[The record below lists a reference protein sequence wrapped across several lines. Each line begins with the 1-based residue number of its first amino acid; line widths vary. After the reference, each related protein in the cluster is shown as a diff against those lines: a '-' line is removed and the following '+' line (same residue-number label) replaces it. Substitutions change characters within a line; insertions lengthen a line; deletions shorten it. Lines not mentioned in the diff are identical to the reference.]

1 MAFEPV
7 PPRGILDRMTDASPH
22 VSVVIPVYRSE
33 FALQILCERLTAAL
47 AHLDGGYEIIFVD
60 DRSPDGSWR
69 LISRL
74 AKEFPTVK
82 AVRLSRNFGQHYA
95 ITAGLDIAA
104 GDWVVVM
111 DGDLQDRPEE
121 IPSLLAKGE
130 EGFDIVLAQRSERAD
145 ALGKRASSSI
155 FYRCFSLLSGFTMDP
170 SVGTFRIMRRPVVE
184 ALRSMRESRRL
195 FGGFVQWVGFDTGY
209 VQVQHDPRP
218 EGTSSYGWGK
228 LLKLAL
234 DGIVAFS
241 NRPLYLSI
249 AIGFFV
255 SLVSA
260 AYGISLV
267 IGFLIDRKVGIPGWL
282 STMTVTSFIGGLILL
297 NLGITGIYVGRIYD
311 ETKRRPLYVIDA
323 ILPAQTEGH

>member
-1 MAFEPV
+1 
-7 PPRGILDRMTDASPH
+7 MTEASLRL
-22 VSVVIPVYRSE
+22 SVVIPVYRSE
-33 FALQILCERLTAAL
+33 FALRILCERITMSL
-47 AHLDGGYEIIFVD
+47 ADLDGSYEIIFVD
-60 DRSPDGSWR
+60 DRSPDGSWK
-69 LISRL
+69 LIAKL

-95 ITAGLDIAA
+95 ITAGLDLAN

-121 IPSLLAKGE
+121 IPNLLAKGE
-130 EGFDIVLAQRSERAD
+130 EGFDIVLAQRVKRAD
-145 ALGKRASSSI
+145 ALRKRASSVI
-155 FYRCFSLLSGFTMDP
+155 FYKCFSLLSGFSMDP

-195 FGGFVQWVGFDTGY
+195 FGGFVQWVGFETGY
-209 VQVQHDPRP
+209 VEVQHDPRI
-218 EGTSSYGWGK
+218 EGKSSYGWRK

-249 AIGFFV
+249 AIGF
-255 SLVSA
+255 LVSVA
-260 AYGISLV
+260 SAVYGLSLV
-267 IGFLIDRKVGIPGWL
+267 IGFLIDRRIGISGWL

-311 ETKRRPLYVIDA
+311 ETKRRPLYVIDG
-323 ILPAQTEGH
+323 ILPTSGERS

>member
-1 MAFEPV
+1 
-7 PPRGILDRMTDASPH
+7 MTDAPLRL
-22 VSVVIPVYRSE
+22 SVVIPVYRTE
-33 FALQILCERLTAAL
+33 FALQMLCERLTATL
-47 AHLDGGYEIIFVD
+47 GDLDGGYEIIFVD

-69 LISRL
+69 LITRL
-74 AKEFPTVK
+74 ANDFPTVQ

-95 ITAGLDIAA
+95 ITAGLDLA
-104 GDWVVVM
+104 GGEWVVVM

-121 IPSLLAKGE
+121 IPRLLAKGE

-145 ALGKRASSSI
+145 AMGKRASSSI
-155 FYRCFSLLSGFTMDP
+155 FYRLFSLLSGFTMDP

-209 VQVQHDPRP
+209 VEVQHDPRP
-218 EGTSSYGWGK
+218 EGTSSYGWGR

-255 SLVSA
+255 SVVSA
-260 AYGISLV
+260 GYGISLV
-267 IGFLIDRKVGIPGWL
+267 IGFLINHKVGIPGWL

-323 ILPAQTEGH
+323 IVPAKMEKH

>member
-1 MAFEPV
+1 MIEV
-7 PPRGILDRMTDASPH
+7 SPRL
-22 VSVVIPVYRSE
+22 SVVIPVYRSE
-33 FALQILCERLTAAL
+33 FALPILCERITASL
-47 AHLDGGYEIIFVD
+47 ADLDGGYEIIFVD

-69 LISRL
+69 LIAKL

-95 ITAGLDIAA
+95 ITAGLDLAN

-121 IPSLLAKGE
+121 IPNLLAKGE
-130 EGFDIVLAQRSERAD
+130 EGFDIVLAQRVKRAD
-145 ALGKRASSSI
+145 TLRKRASSAI
-155 FYRCFSLLSGFTMDP
+155 FYKCFSLLSGFSMDP

-184 ALRSMRESRRL
+184 ALCSMRESRRL
-195 FGGFVQWVGFDTGY
+195 FGGFVQWVGFETGY
-209 VQVQHDPRP
+209 VEIQHDPRV
-218 EGTSSYGWGK
+218 EGKSSYGWRK

-249 AIGFFV
+249 AIGFIV
-255 SLVSA
+255 SVASA
-260 AYGISLV
+260 VYGLSLV
-267 IGFLIDRKVGIPGWL
+267 IGFLIDRRIGISGWL

-323 ILPAQTEGH
+323 ILPPTAERS